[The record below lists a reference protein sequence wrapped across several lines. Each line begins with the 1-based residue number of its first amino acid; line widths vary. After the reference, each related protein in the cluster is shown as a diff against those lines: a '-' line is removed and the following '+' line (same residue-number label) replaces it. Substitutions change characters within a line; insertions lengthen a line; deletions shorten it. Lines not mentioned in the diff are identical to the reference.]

1 MEKPPLTPRHSFL
14 GSLPPKEKKGESFF
28 TGRGVEPMPF
38 VMLGIDYCNAENE
51 LEIDQK
57 GNKQFLK
64 RLHQNIHK

>member
-38 VMLGIDYCNAENE
+38 VMLGIDHLMMKMN
-51 LEIDQK
+51 
-57 GNKQFLK
+57 
-64 RLHQNIHK
+64 